1 MFITIEGLDGAGLS
15 TQAGLL
21 RDYLLK
27 KKKKVIL
34 TKEMTDGLVGGLI
47 KAALRKEWDTGNL
60 TIQNLFTA
68 DRAHHLATEIEPA
81 LKKGLIVVS
90 DRYILSTLAYGALDV
105 PLQYL
110 KQMNALF
117 RKPDLTFILDVH
129 PSISLERIKAS
140 RYHVELFEVEQ
151 KLHQIRKNYLA
162 LKNYFG
168 NTFVIDANNPKEKVF
183 EDISKILDKKVY

>member
-117 RKPDLTFILDVH
+117 RKPDLTFILD
-129 PSISLERIKAS
+129 
-140 RYHVELFEVEQ
+140 
-151 KLHQIRKNYLA
+151 
-162 LKNYFG
+162 
-168 NTFVIDANNPKEKVF
+168 
-183 EDISKILDKKVY
+183 